1 MVVFLAARYPG
12 IPLSLNQAM
21 TFAFLVCGGP
31 LWQKSHWW
39 VTGWVMGWSKWT
51 CGELCA
57 NLDTIGN
64 SYWFNDD
71 DDDDVIIEQG
81 NPECH
86 GISISVPLQI
96 NCSFWPCSSVLFI
109 WGLYSAWV
117 NPSWLGMTGAYP
129 LTDRNQSKTMPNFT
143 RLGFE
148 SKTECGDMRGWFP
161 GLPQL
166 EQNPSEQEYLR
177 GYTA

>member
-1 MVVFLAARYPG
+1 
-12 IPLSLNQAM
+12 M

-64 SYWFNDD
+64 SYWFN

-143 RLGFE
+143 RLGVWIQNR
-148 SKTECGDMRGWFP
+148 MRGYA
-161 GLPQL
+161 GLIFRVY
-166 EQNPSEQEYLR
+166 PSWSRILQSRNIWEDIQHKSYMVLPKKTIRLYLQPVQ
-177 GYTA
+177 